1 MLKPNEYIADWPD
14 MPYANFS
21 EWLSDI
27 AAAYGD
33 KTAIFYRSGKQK
45 DFTRWSFKKLEAESQ
60 RLGRGFL
67 AAGLKKGDRVVL
79 WAENRPEWMATWLA
93 AAVSGLVVVPVDFL
107 VPKTNVS
114 TSSRSPGPGLL
125 SIPNEKR
132 PSPSPWYPRGLT
144 WMY

>member
-1 MLKPNEYIADWPD
+1 MLKPNDYIADWPD

-21 EWLSDI
+21 EWLTDL
-27 AAAYGD
+27 AAKWGD

-79 WAENRPEWMATWLA
+79 WAENRPEWMAVWLA
-93 AAVSGLVVVPVDFL
+93 AAISGLVIVPVDFL
-107 VPKTNVS
+107 VSENECFNLPRFYFAALRHCGSS
-114 TSSRSPGPGLL
+114 TKIQKPSTIMLL
-125 SIPNEKR
+125 C
-132 PSPSPWYPRGLT
+132 
-144 WMY
+144 